1 MNVVTFVVL
10 IMCVCVCVCVRMHAR
25 ARVCVFACVRSR
37 ARCQDS
43 FHIFKNISGTFMM
56 SKMIFC
62 EKRIVPM
69 VFKML

>member
-1 MNVVTFVVL
+1 
-10 IMCVCVCVCVRMHAR
+10 MCARVFACVRVCVHAR
-25 ARVCVFACVRSR
+25 ARVCVFAYVRSR

-62 EKRIVPM
+62 EKRIVPR